1 VEIEAMLAGQGKL
14 EAVLVLAVVQIRCVA
29 LIVMELILTRL
40 LYTWGRS
47 GHDYKGGTVISV
59 EDSDYGASFKV
70 TLGLHIPGTK
80 PYVVEVPDWKIRRLT
95 GSVDDISDI
104 PEDVPFDLR
113 PHLTGL

>member
-1 VEIEAMLAGQGKL
+1 VRGVNSYGVDLDK
-14 EAVLVLAVVQIRCVA
+14 VVRGSNV
-29 LIVMELILTRL
+29 